1 MKTESYIGFMLVM
14 ALTTGWCFIR
24 CEHHGTRFPTP
35 PLNTSSFFPSISAHP
50 HHHAEALDVE
60 NKRDWS
66 SQIFSIAH
74 EQGWNS
80 LKGKFEE
87 QKEKSIHKPV
97 EVQEVWTRTRRLLR
111 GGASKVDQPPTSLS
125 SSQRRKLPGYAN
137 KFGAP
142 GTTGFIVLIIVV
154 LFLLFCCR
162 GMLCDIL
169 ACVCLYEICCGDGA
183 VGGFDLM

>member
-24 CEHHGTRFPTP
+24 YEHPGMRFLIP
-35 PLNTSSFFPSISAHP
+35 PLNTSSFFPSISAH
-50 HHHAEALDVE
+50 HHHAEASEVE

-66 SQIFSIAH
+66 SQIYSITH
-74 EQGWNS
+74 EQGWNY

-87 QKEKSIHKPV
+87 HQEKSIHQPV
-97 EVQEVWTRTRRLLR
+97 EVQEVWTRTQRFLR
-111 GGASKVDQPPTSLS
+111 GGSKVDHPPKSLSLS
-125 SSQRRKLPGYAN
+125 SHRRKLPGYADR
-137 KFGAP
+137 FGAP
-142 GTTGFIVLIIVV
+142 GTAGFVVLIIVV